1 MAQPARPNQNPLNE
15 LSLDS
20 IIDLLRRHGMR
31 ITKNRVQI
39 LETMLKAERPLS
51 LDEIQLRSR
60 EGVEA
65 PDYATVFRVM
75 TVLENLNVAQKVN
88 LNRSCSYY
96 ELVNPQRHYD
106 HIICTECGRVTLV
119 VDSCPV
125 ERVERKIEKRYGYSD
140 IRHSLEYFG
149 KCSECT

>member
-1 MAQPARPNQNPLNE
+1 MTQQPRPNQNPLNE
-15 LSLDS
+15 LSLDA
-20 IIDLLRRHGMR
+20 IVGLLRQRGMR
-31 ITKNRVQI
+31 ITKNRVLI

-51 LDEIQLRSR
+51 LDEIQFRSR
-60 EGVEA
+60 EGVDA